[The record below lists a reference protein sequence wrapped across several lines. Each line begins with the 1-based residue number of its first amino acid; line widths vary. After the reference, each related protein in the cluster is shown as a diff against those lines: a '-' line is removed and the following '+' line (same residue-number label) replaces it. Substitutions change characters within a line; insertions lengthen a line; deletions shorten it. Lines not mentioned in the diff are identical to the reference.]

1 MDQQERDRRAARA
14 RDLVPALAAAGV
26 AGVAITFVD
35 LSGIARVK
43 AVPLARLEDTAAW
56 GVGTAVVFD
65 TYGIDD
71 LPIPDADLAAA
82 GVPTGAGP
90 VATVGGAVGD
100 LRLMPDLDRLV
111 VLPATPGWAWAPAD
125 RFALDGSAHPLDSR
139 LLLGRAVRAL
149 AADGLTARAAFEVE
163 FVLATGTD
171 GYGEVVPPTAGAAYG
186 MTRLVETAEVLRDL
200 LSALDGAGVD
210 VGQVHPEYAVGQ
222 FEVSVAA
229 EDPLGAADTSVLVR
243 QTIRAVAH
251 RHGLRV
257 SFAPKVG
264 AGVGNGGHV
273 HVSLARY
280 GETQMSGGG
289 GPAGMTATGQ
299 AFVAG
304 VLAHL
309 PALQAL
315 GAPSVAS
322 WLRLVPSHW
331 AGSWAA
337 WGVENRETA
346 LRFVQGATGDGGR
359 SANLELKSVDL
370 AANPYLLVAGLLT
383 AGLDGVRSGAV
394 LPDPVG
400 VDPAVLDGPARAAA
414 GVRPLPADLSAAAD
428 ALAADEVLTGAFGA
442 ALTGTLVAHRR
453 AEVRRFAGSTHA
465 EVVAA
470 TRWVW

>member
-1 MDQQERDRRAARA
+1 MDEQQRDRRAARA
-14 RDLVPALAAAGV
+14 RELVPALAAAGV
-26 AGVAITFVD
+26 AGVAVTFVD

-43 AVPLARLEDTAAW
+43 AVPLSRLEDTAAW

-82 GVPTGAGP
+82 GVPL
-90 VATVGGAVGD
+90 ATVGGPVGD
-100 LRLMPDLDRLV
+100 LRLLPDLDRLV

-139 LLLGRAVRAL
+139 LLLDRAVQAL
-149 AADGLTARAAFEVE
+149 AEGGFTARAAFEIE

-200 LSALDGAGVD
+200 LSALDGAGVA

-251 RHGLRV
+251 RHGLKV

-273 HVSLARY
+273 HVSLSRH
-280 GETQMSGGG
+280 GDNLMSGGA
-289 GPAGMTATGQ
+289 GPAGMTAPGEG
-299 AFVAG
+299 FVAG

-346 LRFVQGATGDGGR
+346 LRFVQGAAGDGGR

-394 LPDPVG
+394 LPPPVT
-400 VDPAVLDGPARAAA
+400 VDPAGLDPAARAGA

-428 ALAADEVLTGAFGA
+428 ALAADGVLAGTFGA